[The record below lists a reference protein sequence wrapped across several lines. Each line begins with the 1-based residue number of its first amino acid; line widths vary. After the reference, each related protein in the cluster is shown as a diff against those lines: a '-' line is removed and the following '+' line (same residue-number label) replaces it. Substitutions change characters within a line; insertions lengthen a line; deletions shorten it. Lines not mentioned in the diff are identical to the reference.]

1 LRAASDD
8 RTIAAA
14 QAQPM
19 TASTMTEIGLGGAL
33 TLVNVVVGL
42 FLVLFVKHLLR
53 NQPL

>member
-8 RTIAAA
+8 WTIAAA

-33 TLVNVVVGL
+33 TLVNVVVGML
-42 FLVLFVKHLLR
+42 LVLFVKHLLR
-53 NQPL
+53 NQPV